1 MTHCVAQSACGV
13 AELIVNIYIAVLLP
27 DLCNALLRNNR
38 IYLSSFLI
46 LQIAAV
52 CHIRLSKIKTLILRQ
67 VLGSGE

>member
-1 MTHCVAQSACGV
+1 LTHCVAQSACGV

-27 DLCNALLRNNR
+27 DLCNALLSNNR

-52 CHIRLSKIKTLILRQ
+52 CHIRLLKIKTLILRQ